1 MRWKGAGVMSEIG
14 RELTSLKSE
23 KRMSEMAIKGYQ
35 NELANKLNGSMGNDM
50 MDVLSGK
57 KYVKLTKWQKFRY
70 KFDNFLKIFN

>member
-1 MRWKGAGVMSEIG
+1 MHWKGAVVMSEID

-35 NELANKLNGSMGNDM
+35 NELAKKLNGSMGNDM

-57 KYVKLTKWQKFRY
+57 KFVKLTKWQKFRY

>member
-1 MRWKGAGVMSEIG
+1 MSEID

-35 NELANKLNGSMGNDM
+35 NELAKKLNGSMGNDM

-57 KYVKLTKWQKFRY
+57 KFVKLTKWQKFRY